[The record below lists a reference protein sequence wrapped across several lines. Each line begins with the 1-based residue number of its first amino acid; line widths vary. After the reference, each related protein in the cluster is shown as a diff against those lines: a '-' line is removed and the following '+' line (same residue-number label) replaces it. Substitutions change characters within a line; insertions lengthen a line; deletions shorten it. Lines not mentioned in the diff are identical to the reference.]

1 MRKRWI
7 SLLLTAAMVFGLC
20 GPMGALVPEAEA
32 ANADEFSYEI
42 KDGVARIY
50 GTDLTGDVVFP
61 SEIDG
66 YPVKSLGCH
75 LNSWL
80 EADREKITSI
90 TIPSSVEII
99 ERDTFSEYTNLKRV
113 NLTDGLKTIG
123 AYAFEDCSA
132 LEQIQI
138 PETVTTIGDDA
149 FSGTGL
155 KNLSLP
161 SSVENLGDSVFW
173 ASDLQSVTLPSNLQT
188 IPSFMFWACQNLQSV
203 QIPDSVQTIE
213 NYAFCSSGLRSITI
227 PSSVRSV
234 GTDAFRTCANLESV
248 TFEGSDTELSESV
261 FYGCKKLTS
270 VTLPSRMTEVPNFL
284 LQGCESLSSISL
296 PANITSIGNRAFQ
309 DCISLKQI
317 SLPESV
323 QTIRA
328 WAFNGCSSIE
338 KVYIPAAV
346 QSIDETAFYM
356 CPKLTDIYFGG
367 TKAQW
372 ESVTKNIGSTNEI
385 WQMTIHYNAEGLDQN
400 PSGTLPDPTVSASV
414 PTPILQSATYRNQAV
429 TVEWSVP
436 QDTASVQY
444 MADGYQILRKTGD
457 GEYAQIGTVSGKNT
471 MQYVDNTVE
480 QGKTYT
486 YTVRAYY
493 NGGSGVYDAKG
504 ISITCG
510 TAATAA
516 KLELDPTREML
527 VHYNLSNNQVVGLFS
542 LEILAGFAGEVDTA
556 AYQPGPVTLTVDL
569 TGGFSFY
576 PDETVQHKEFET
588 ETLPAPTESEPQ
600 PTVTENITIYI
611 RNNQTGTIRITAQAD
626 TCEQATQAAYRPA
639 LHFLTVEEETWPII
653 NAAFSFCYPSG
664 YKIPVERYQEVYGER
679 LGQIKA
685 RSASTWGGNCA
696 GMAWTAGLIATRGLN
711 LPYGFTGLPSH
722 QGDGVTFGYVYWNQD
737 SALTKLIERYQLF
750 QTELMGMGDEKL
762 LDLIGQM
769 QNGEYCYQAADGSYD
784 HNLDGNYIQSLCDV
798 IESSTQP
805 LVASIA
811 WGTNAHDVLLTSNQ
825 LIDMGSGWYC
835 TPIYDPNHP
844 YLDTEVFHSKVGWED
859 AYDKPERFLFLNP
872 EKNLFQAFVGD
883 NGDGTEVVRGSA
895 DKETAI
901 TYDNELPDR
910 LALFNVMDLAMTEI
924 DPDQYLQYLT
934 SNREQYVKLT
944 YSDQSDLE
952 VLSADGS
959 KTLAKVENGQ
969 VTYLDDT
976 VTELVLADTDG
987 GALYIPTAA
996 NYRVQCDGSMMME
1009 TSEHITYLSGQG
1021 LNAVLDMQNNKVTL
1035 KGMQTGDATVLLSN
1049 LADSD
1054 EEIEAVEISGELVK
1068 DQTVSFT
1075 LNSSDKLVTTG
1086 ENYWKD
1092 PEVQVLE
1099 ETFTNVP
1106 QVDLSTTLDLTDW
1119 DKPQAFADIPS
1130 NAYYADAVQWAV
1142 EQGITTG
1149 TSSTSFSPDEPC
1161 TRAQVVTFLWRA
1173 LGLDELSSRSTE
1185 NPFRDVPS
1193 GAYYRDPV
1201 LWAAENGITT
1211 GTSATTFSPDD
1222 ACTRAQVVT
1231 FLWRVDFPP
1240 KYYDAGQSFRD
1251 VRVSDYYW
1259 YPVQWAVERNIT
1271 TGTSA
1276 TTFSPNET
1284 CTRAQVVTFLYRDFA

>member
-20 GPMGALVPEAEA
+20 GPMGALVPEAGAVYDSSELLGIA
-32 ANADEFSYEI
+32 WELS
-42 KDGVARIY
+42 G
-50 GTDLTGDVVFP
+50 GTLTLGKGEKFYSSP
-61 SEIDG
+61 PWEESRSEIQKVVVENGIRHISAGAFAGCPNLTSVELASSVTEIFNDAFADC
-66 YPVKSLGCH
+66 PVLKTITLPASLEVIGH
-75 LNSWL
+75 RAFKGSGLQSL
-80 EADREKITSI
+80 EL
-90 TIPSSVEII
+90 PGSVEIY
-99 ERDTFSEYTNLKRV
+99 SEAFAYC
-113 NLTDGLKTIG
+113 DGLREVI
-123 AYAFEDCSA
+123 
-132 LEQIQI
+132 
-138 PETVTTIGDDA
+138 
-149 FSGTGL
+149 
-155 KNLSLP
+155 LP
-161 SSVENLGDSVFW
+161 DT
-173 ASDLQSVTLPSNLQT
+173 LQSIN
-188 IPSFMFWACQNLQSV
+188 WRA
-203 QIPDSVQTIE
+203 
-213 NYAFCSSGLRSITI
+213 
-227 PSSVRSV
+227 
-234 GTDAFRTCANLESV
+234 
-248 TFEGSDTELSESV
+248 
-261 FYGCKKLTS
+261 FYGCK
-270 VTLPSRMTEVPNFL
+270 N
-284 LQGCESLSSISL
+284 LQTVDL
-296 PANITSIGNRAFQ
+296 PAVPFIGNSVFGN
-309 DCISLKQI
+309 CPNLKTVYWPKYMTSSTGYFENCNPLTVYYEGTEEEWKRI
-317 SLPESV
+317 EWGYDEYLPEGSV
-323 QTIRA
+323 
-328 WAFNGCSSIE
+328 
-338 KVYIPAAV
+338 VYFETDSPFS
-346 QSIDETAFYM
+346 QSEPEPD
-356 CPKLTDIYFGG
+356 
-367 TKAQW
+367 
-372 ESVTKNIGSTNEI
+372 
-385 WQMTIHYNAEGLDQN
+385 GLI
-400 PSGTLPDPTVSASV
+400 
-414 PTPILQSATYRNQAV
+414 PTPVMESATYRNHAV
-429 TVEWSVP
+429 TVEWSIP
-436 QDTASVQY
+436 QDTASEQY
-444 MADGYQILRKTGD
+444 RVDGYHILRKTGD
-457 GEYAQIGTVSGKNT
+457 GEYAQIGAVSGKNT
-471 MQYVDNTVE
+471 LQYVDNTVE

-527 VHYNLSNNQVVGLFS
+527 VHYNTANNRVIGLFS

-569 TGGFSFY
+569 TGGFSFA
-576 PDETVQHKEFET
+576 PDALTQHETFT
-588 ETLPAPTESEPQ
+588 TGTLSAPTESEPQ

-653 NAAFSFCYPSG
+653 NVAASFCYPSG

-784 HNLDGNYIQSLCDV
+784 HNPDGNYIQSLCDV

-883 NGDGTEVVRGSA
+883 NGNGTEVARGSA
-895 DKETAI
+895 DQQTAI
-901 TYDNELPDR
+901 TYDSELPDR

-924 DPDQYLQYLT
+924 DSDQYLQYLT
-934 SNREQYVKLT
+934 SNRDQYVKLT
-944 YSDQSDLE
+944 YSDQSNLE

-1035 KGMQTGDATVLLSN
+1035 KGMHTGDATVLLSN

-1068 DQTVSFT
+1068 NQTVSFT

-1086 ENYWKD
+1086 ENYWTD
-1092 PEVQVLE
+1092 PEVQMLE

-1119 DKPQAFADIPS
+1119 DKPQAFADVPS

-1142 EQGITTG
+1142 EQGIATG
-1149 TSSTSFSPDEPC
+1149 TSARTFSPDEPC
-1161 TRAQVVTFLWRA
+1161 TRAQVVTFIWRA

-1193 GAYYRDPV
+1193 NAYYRDPV

-1231 FLWRVDFPP
+1231 FLWRTDFPP

-1276 TTFSPNET
+1276 STFSPNET